1 MKIISFLP
9 FCFLALGFFCVQ
21 PAFGHKPVVVK
32 TNSSKEKPVII
43 KKPEISYAY
52 YGRLAGWDHYYRI
65 DSSKPFLLYVNILVP
80 DYSPRTEPIERHDI
94 SIEVWKDNILLFT
107 AEGMKSNWKR
117 FYEKYGHDNYYLGP
131 EFEQKVE
138 AGTYII
144 RVYNSNNTGKYSL
157 AVGKKEKFT
166 IFSLVGALIKAKSL
180 DRWFFKND
188 KE

>member
-1 MKIISFLP
+1 MKIIGVLFLSL
-9 FCFLALGFFCVQ
+9 FFLGFFWVQ
-21 PAFGHKPVVVK
+21 PAFGHKPVIVK
-32 TNSSKEKPVII
+32 TNSSKEKPVQI

-65 DSSKPFLLYVNILVP
+65 ESSKPFLLYVNILVP
-80 DYSPRTEPIERHDI
+80 DYSPKAEPIGQHDM
-94 SIEVWKDNILLFT
+94 SFEVWKDSILLFS

-131 EFEQKVE
+131 EFEQKVDP
-138 AGTYII
+138 GTYII

-166 IFSLVGALIKAKSL
+166 IFSLAGALFKAKSL
-180 DRWFFKND
+180 DRWFFKNER
-188 KE
+188 K